1 MKKQGLH
8 ALSVAFMCVG
18 TVMGAGFASG
28 REIWQ
33 FFGVFGNW
41 AWLGV
46 FVVGLLFIAVGVM
59 TGLVS
64 QRIQSADLGRIIVPG
79 RNPVAIKL
87 VGHFMGFLLFTVLIT
102 MSAAGG
108 ALFYQQ
114 FGLPR
119 VLGGGIII
127 FFVTLTVL
135 EGFGRV
141 AGVFR
146 MIMPLLVT
154 IILLVCLGVLISDL
168 PPGSM
173 EAEMKPSPLASHWL
187 LSAVLYL
194 SYNVLAIIPIV
205 ATASLHAKS
214 RRHAIGGAALGGLF
228 LALLAFSLV
237 AAMRTDPS
245 MSQTMDMPML
255 AFAERLS
262 PWVNILY
269 GGVMLFA
276 IYASATG
283 NYYNFTLRLKASP
296 KRKTKIILIAC
307 LGFLLGLM
315 GFKNVVAYMFP
326 LEGFVGIAIIVLL
339 TINFVQVVKRKDKKG
354 IDEDVREL

>member
-1 MKKQGLH
+1 MPL
-8 ALSVAFMCVG
+8 
-18 TVMGAGFASG
+18 
-28 REIWQ
+28 
-33 FFGVFGNW
+33 N
-41 AWLGV
+41 WLGTSWV
-46 FVVGLLFIAVGVM
+46 FALYGTDYHVCCRRS
-59 TGLVS
+59 LV
-64 QRIQSADLGRIIVPG
+64 
-79 RNPVAIKL
+79 
-87 VGHFMGFLLFTVLIT
+87 
-102 MSAAGG
+102 
-108 ALFYQQ
+108 
-114 FGLPR
+114 
-119 VLGGGIII
+119 
-127 FFVTLTVL
+127 
-135 EGFGRV
+135 
-141 AGVFR
+141 
-146 MIMPLLVT
+146 
-154 IILLVCLGVLISDL
+154 
-168 PPGSM
+168 
-173 EAEMKPSPLASHWL
+173 
-187 LSAVLYL
+187 LSAVRIATRAGRWNHHLLRDLDRIGRLWQSGRCL
-194 SYNVLAIIPIV
+194 SDDYAPAGDDYPSGLFGGFDFRPSPGKHGGRDETKPFGFPLVVVGSALPFLQCIGHY
-205 ATASLHAKS
+205 TYCSHSFLHAKS

-296 KRKTKIILIAC
+296 KKKTKIILIAC